1 MKKMYKAEYDTRL
14 LYRQQ
19 YITDEGIYVTSA
31 AYAVIWSYSKNV
43 EPTTSRIRVTT
54 MCTKESGEYA
64 PVQGLIEQWK
74 RNGWLIMDEFCDS
87 ELSFGTQEGF
97 EGHLM
102 KMARAF
108 ILGIPI
114 KSDILSDD
122 DDDPITP
129 RQVLGKF
136 KGRTF
141 KFKDNN
147 SKDLKGSNDLLKDNH
162 DIPESDE
169 AIKPVDMGVENENIS
184 SNDDDDDD
192 DDWI

>member
-31 AYAVIWSYSKNV
+31 SYAVIWAYSKNV
-43 EPTTSRIRVTT
+43 EPTTTRIRLTT

-74 RNGWLIMDEFCDS
+74 TNGWLIMDEFCDAD
-87 ELSFGTQEGF
+87 LSFGTQEGF

-122 DDDPITP
+122 DDDPVAP

-147 SKDLKGSNDLLKDNH
+147 SNDLKGDSDLLKGSK
-162 DIPESDE
+162 DIPEAEE
-169 AIKPVDMGVENENIS
+169 AVTSNHTPTENENIS
-184 SNDDDDDD
+184 NEDDEDD

>member
-19 YITDEGIYVTSA
+19 YVTDEGMYVTSA
-31 AYAVIWSYSKNV
+31 AYAAIWSYSKNV
-43 EPTTSRIRVTT
+43 DPTTTRIRITT

-74 RNGWLIMDEFCDS
+74 TNGWLIMDEFCDA

-122 DDDPITP
+122 DDDPVTP

-141 KFKDNN
+141 KFKDNSSN
-147 SKDLKGSNDLLKDNH
+147 DLKSTSDLLKGSK
-162 DIPESDE
+162 DIPEAED
-169 AIKPVDMGVENENIS
+169 PVTSSHTPAENENIS
-184 SNDDDDDD
+184 NDEDDDD